1 MRTSNIEHP
10 TSNIE
15 VKKAVL
21 LSLRCSMLDVQCSMF
36 VFALLSVI
44 FLSML
49 TSCAP
54 TPKPIDTSGINGGV
68 QIIPEA
74 VVAAQKITPSD
85 VPTHA
90 DQQDIIDVISDSD
103 QPHYTLIELLRDS
116 GLVPLLQQDGPY
128 TVLAPTDDAFRKL
141 PPGVIDRLKQP
152 DHHDQLVQFMK
163 MHILPGEIS
172 EDNMLLTN
180 GQIKTLANG
189 KVIVKGVDSKVM
201 VDDAN
206 ILKSDSSAA
215 NGVVDWI
222 DHVILPPA

>member
-1 MRTSNIEHP
+1 MYCRYLAVILLASLISCGP
-10 TSNIE
+10 T
-15 VKKAVL
+15 
-21 LSLRCSMLDVQCSMF
+21 Q
-36 VFALLSVI
+36 
-44 FLSML
+44 
-49 TSCAP
+49 
-54 TPKPIDTSGINGGV
+54 KPIDTSGINGGV

-85 VPTHA
+85 IPTQA

-103 QPHYTLIELLRDS
+103 EPHYTLIELLRDS

-128 TVLAPTDDAFRKL
+128 TVLAPTDDAFSKL

-152 DHHDQLVQFMK
+152 AHRAELVQFMK
-163 MHILPGEIS
+163 MHILPGKIS
-172 EDNMLLTN
+172 VDDMLLTN
-180 GQIKTLANG
+180 GPVKTLANG
-189 KVIVKGVDSKVM
+189 DVIVKGIDSKVM

-206 ILKSDSSAA
+206 VLKSDSSAA